1 MKTKSLGFI
10 GGGRAAKILLQ
21 AFANKS
27 ATFRSIAVY
36 DIDAVVLGALKEAF
50 PYIDA
55 VRSPAEAASR
65 DIVFVALHPPV
76 IAEALTPLK
85 GSFPQGAIGV
95 SLAPKITIGQ
105 LAEFTGAKKWARMI
119 PNAPAYINQG
129 HNPFALSP
137 ALDSQEE
144 KMLRD
149 IFGLLG
155 NSFQVKED
163 LLEAYAIVAAMSP
176 TYFWYQWQCLA
187 ELGESFGLSKEAC
200 RSALNETIS
209 ASGRLLFDSN
219 LSYEEVKGLIPVKPL
234 QEMEGYVTQFMEE
247 KLRGLYEKIR
257 PQVLSSRAHL
267 AEQYNNPTI

>member
-21 AFANKS
+21 AFANKR

-36 DIDAVVLGALKEAF
+36 DIGPGALGALKEAF

-55 VRSPAEAASR
+55 VKSPAEAASG

-85 GSFPQGAIGV
+85 GSFPPGTIGV
-95 SLAPKITIGQ
+95 SLAPKITLGQ
-105 LAEFTGAKKWARMI
+105 LAEFTGVKKWARMI

-137 ALDSQEE
+137 ALDKQEE
-144 KMLRD
+144 KMLKD

-187 ELGESFGLSKEAC
+187 ELGESFGLSEAAC
-200 RSALNETIS
+200 RTALNETIAAS
-209 ASGRLLFDSN
+209 ARLLFDSS
-219 LSYEEVKGLIPVKPL
+219 LSYGEARDLIPVRPL
-234 QEMEGYVTQFMEE
+234 QEMEGYVTDFMKE
-247 KLRGLYEKIR
+247 KLSGLYEKIK
-257 PQVLSSRAHL
+257 PQALTPH
-267 AEQYNNPTI
+267 E